1 MKYTGEQ
8 DKIAEELNNYIE
20 ENGVKI
26 NFVATKIGIA
36 RETLSRFKNKKM
48 DLHKD
53 IIKKIVIYIRQ
64 R

>member
-8 DKIAEELNNYIE
+8 DKIADMLNNYIE

-26 NFVATKIGIA
+26 NFIATKIGIA
-36 RETLSRFKNKKM
+36 RETLSRFKNKKQ
-48 DLHKD
+48 DLHQDTLNKL
-53 IIKKIVIYIRQ
+53 IRYIRQ

>member
-8 DKIAEELNNYIE
+8 DKIADMLNNDIE

-26 NFVATKIGIA
+26 NFIATKIGVA

-53 IIKKIVIYIRQ
+53 IIKKIVNYIK
-64 R
+64 

>member
-8 DKIAEELNNYIE
+8 DKIAEELNNYLE

-26 NFVATKIGIA
+26 NFIATKIGVA

-53 IIKKIVIYIRQ
+53 VIEKIVNYIKL
-64 R
+64 

>member
-20 ENGVKI
+20 EHGVKI
-26 NFVATKIGIA
+26 NFIATKIGVA

-53 IIKKIVIYIRQ
+53 IIEKIVTYIRQ

>member
-8 DKIAEELNNYIE
+8 DKIADMLNNYIE
-20 ENGVKI
+20 KNGVKI
-26 NFVATKIGIA
+26 NFVAGKIGIA

-48 DLHKD
+48 NLHKD
-53 IIKKIVIYIRQ
+53 VIEKIVTYIRQ

>member
-1 MKYTGEQ
+1 MKYTGKQ

-26 NFVATKIGIA
+26 NFIATKIGIA
-36 RETLSRFKNKKM
+36 RETLSRFKNKKQ

-53 IIKKIVIYIRQ
+53 IIEKIVNYIKL
-64 R
+64 